1 MLGLRRSTGLIFT
14 VLPFKMTEVAKL
26 PGSFRNNSKHES
38 CSSPSQAGASRP
50 RHPQVNSGPKA
61 MKHSNRLR
69 FFTTFVLL
77 LCLLSPSAVLAFGDG
92 KKYFKEGMKHEAAE
106 EWDLAAEKFAL
117 AVSENPKNPEYRL
130 HYRRALFNASQ
141 QYMKRGRMAAEQE
154 DYVGAYNAFRKA
166 YAFDPVNELAKS
178 EMARM
183 LRLQKELLQGPED
196 DDSSIDDTRYVQTG
210 LTATDIPSDVVIPQR
225 YEKLRD
231 LPFPSG
237 INLMR
242 IVRDL
247 ARDLDLNVLFDSQ
260 SRLENREVRI
270 ELKNVTAA
278 QALDAIFLQENL
290 FFEKVGPRT
299 IIVANSNRRQFF
311 QQLVLKTFYLGN
323 ADPKKVAAVLQ
334 KAIPAQP
341 GRTPTNVLIDEDT
354 NSITIRDTSENI
366 RLMSDLIAALDKDR
380 AEVVMDVQIYEVSKN
395 DLLQIG
401 NQIGDQSS
409 LTNLGGVFPGVVPL
423 NGAPLDVLGD
433 AILPTAIPFA
443 LLSPFSSLSAFQRRN
458 NTKLIASTQIHAFN
472 NEDSS
477 ARIGQ
482 RVPVQTA
489 SVIPFTGGGQ
499 TPTTPGNAFGNG
511 YPVIN
516 YEQVGLTLKFKPI
529 VFPNQD
535 VQVTMEIESK
545 DVIDASTL
553 TPTFTER
560 TIKGTARVQNN
571 KTLLLAS
578 VAQGVESR
586 GREGLPLLGLIPI
599 LGRLFT
605 APTRDNRQVDIVIAI
620 TPKVIR
626 APAILPDDVIERPT
640 GSLAVPTSGSLEAL
654 IYREEIERQ
663 RALARREKRNVTVQ
677 LPDQEVPEY
686 IKSNDDAVS
695 STSSSPANENVSD
708 SNASAMQ
715 PTDGQ
720 IEQKT
725 IPNGVATSLKPID
738 TNVKALSIR
747 PTADSDRSTLSL
759 DPTAL
764 VSSELP
770 VAKPLT
776 ASIEFLPKPGEMK
789 AGAKTKLAVL
799 VKSADVFRSSVIG
812 LKFDPQKVAVRSVS
826 FGDVYGRE
834 MKGTD
839 SEPFV
844 NEGGKMYVSLI
855 APRNAAENSSGVLAY
870 IEIEALADGIPE
882 LDFDGDV
889 LNIITEDGR
898 EFAVTF

>member
-1 MLGLRRSTGLIFT
+1 MKK
-14 VLPFKMTEVAKL
+14 P
-26 PGSFRNNSKHES
+26 NS
-38 CSSPSQAGASRP
+38 
-50 RHPQVNSGPKA
+50 
-61 MKHSNRLR
+61 LR
-69 FFTTFVLL
+69 FVTTFLL
-77 LCLLSPSAVLAFGDG
+77 VFCLLSPTAVFAVGEG
-92 KKYFKEGMKHEAAE
+92 KKRFKQGLKHEAAE
-106 EWDLAAEKFAL
+106 EWDKAAEEFAL
-117 AVSENPKNPEYRL
+117 AVADNPKNPEYRL

-141 QYMKRGRMAAEQE
+141 MYMKRGRIAAEQE

-166 YAFDPVNELAKS
+166 YGFDPVNELAKS

-183 LRLQKELLQGPED
+183 LRLQEQLLGGGTD
-196 DDSSIDDTRYVQTG
+196 DDEPQSTDDVRFVQTG
-210 LTATDIPSDVVIPQR
+210 MISTGVPADVVIPQR

-237 INLMR
+237 IDLQR

-247 ARDLDLNVLFDSQ
+247 AKDLDLNVLFDSQ
-260 SRLENREVRI
+260 SRLDGKRVRI

-278 QALDAIFLQENL
+278 QALDAIFLQEGL

-341 GRTPTNVLIDEDT
+341 GRTPTNVLTDEDT
-354 NSITIRDTSENI
+354 NSITIRDTAENI
-366 RLMSDLIAALDKDR
+366 RLMSDLIKALDKDR

-401 NQIGDQSS
+401 NQIGDQTGLS
-409 LTNLGGVFPGVVPL
+409 NLGGVIPGIVPL
-423 NGAPLDVLGD
+423 NNAPTSVYGD
-433 AILPTAIPFA
+433 NIPSTAIGIA
-443 LLSPFSSLSAFQRRN
+443 LNTPFSNLVAYQRKN

-489 SVIPFTGGGQ
+489 AVIPFTNTG
-499 TPTTPGNAFGNG
+499 TPSTPGNAFGNG

-545 DVIDASTL
+545 DVIDAGTL

-605 APTRDNRQVDIVIAI
+605 APTRDNRQVDIVIAV
-620 TPKVIR
+620 TPRVIR

-654 IYREEIERQ
+654 IYREEIEKQ
-663 RALARREKRNVTVQ
+663 QAFARREKRNVKVQ
-677 LPDQEVPEY
+677 LPDAEVPQY
-686 IKSNDDAVS
+686 VKSTGDDAISANV
-695 STSSSPANENVSD
+695 PAVTPDE
-708 SNASAMQ
+708 
-715 PTDGQ
+715 PTDGASV
-720 IEQKT
+720 ET
-725 IPNGVATSLKPID
+725 ENEALAAVGLKPID
-738 TNVKALSIR
+738 AGTKTLALK
-747 PTADSDRSTLSL
+747 PTADSDGPTVALKPLALGSASAGPGAAQST
-759 DPTAL
+759 T
-764 VSSELP
+764 
-770 VAKPLT
+770 LT
-776 ASIEFLPKPGEMK
+776 ASLEFLPKPGEMK
-789 AGAKTKLAVL
+789 RGDRTKLAIL
-799 VKSADVFRSSVIG
+799 VRSAEAFRSSVIG
-812 LKFDPQKVAVRSVS
+812 LKFNPASVAVRSVT

-834 MKGTD
+834 VSGNIA
-839 SEPFV
+839 EPFV
-844 NEGGKMYVSLI
+844 NEGGSMFVSLI
-855 APRNAAENSSGVLAY
+855 APSGSAENRSGVLAY
-870 IEIEALADGIPE
+870 IEIEALEDGVPEILFDSDTVNLLTADGR
-882 LDFDGDV
+882 DFLV
-889 LNIITEDGR
+889 S
-898 EFAVTF
+898 FK